1 MSKELT
7 GNSGLSIDNAP
18 LPKKTEKLGL
28 IEENNTQIK
37 SFSLPPTTIL
47 QLDEIVERLTQE
59 MAQQLEMK
67 NFKFSHSKVIQLLIN
82 WAKNKSLND
91 LLEKS

>member
-1 MSKELT
+1 MSKELN
-7 GNSGLSIDNAP
+7 GNTTLSINNAP

-28 IEENNTQIK
+28 IEDNNTQIK
-37 SFSLPPTTIL
+37 SFSLPPVTIA
-47 QLDEIVERLTQE
+47 QLDEIVERLTEE
-59 MAQQLEMK
+59 MAKNLGMD

-82 WAKNKSLND
+82 WAKDKSLND